1 MLFFG
6 MRGDLKLRKVRTKS
20 GSTSVQ
26 VVRYGHGRRE
36 IVKHIGS
43 ADNDADLAVLM
54 SEAQQYVEKHCAQP
68 DLFAAIEPTD
78 PVVSISKLKLLK
90 VTQTFA
96 RRALLGCARLC
107 GLDVLHPLFQDL
119 AIMRI
124 VEPESK
130 RETIKLL
137 KRYFQV
143 SYSETTVYTTLS
155 KLLVKQQ
162 EIERLAIQT
171 AREQFNETFSLILYD
186 VTTLYFES
194 FKDYDLQTLGFSK
207 DNKPQQ
213 PQIVVG
219 LITTRSGFPVMHE
232 VFEGKTFEGHT
243 MLKILDRFQKRFGT
257 NSKPVIVA
265 DAAMLSVQ
273 NMSTLQTLGYRFIVG
288 ARLANLTKGFIDQ
301 IYAQTPR
308 HDEASVRLDHVMKKG
323 STEVAVKIVCQF
335 KEKRY
340 KKDRNDLNKQIERA
354 QRLLDRNEPG
364 RRARFVKKAADK
376 QSFELNVDLKAKAE
390 KLLGIKG
397 YVTNI
402 PEQEMPDKE
411 IIEYY
416 HDLWHVEQAFRMTKS
431 DLETRPIFHYKEEA
445 IKAHVLVCFMGLMI
459 SKYLQLK
466 TGLSIKEIRSQLMQI
481 HEAHLLD
488 QITGKTHVMVMDAQ
502 EKLDPTLMEALEPV
516 LRH

>member
-1 MLFFG
+1 
-6 MRGDLKLRKVRTKS
+6 MRHDLRIRKTRTAS
-20 GSTSVQ
+20 GATAVQ
-26 VVRYGHGRRE
+26 VVRYGQGRRA
-36 IVKHIGS
+36 IVKHVGS
-43 ADNDADLAVLM
+43 AGNDADLAVLM
-54 SEAQQYVEKHCAQP
+54 SEADLYVQEHCAQP
-68 DLFAAIEPTD
+68 DLFAATEPTD
-78 PVVSISKLKLLK
+78 PVVNLSKLKLLK

-124 VEPESK
+124 IAPESK
-130 RETIKLL
+130 RETVKLL

-143 SYSETTVYTTLS
+143 SYSETTVYTTLP
-155 KLLVKQQ
+155 KLLLKQQ

-171 AREQFNETFSLILYD
+171 ARNQFNETFSLILYD

-194 FKDYDLQTLGFSK
+194 FKEYELQTPGFSK

-243 MLKILDRFQKRFGT
+243 MLKILDRFQERFGT
-257 NSKPVIVA
+257 HSKPVIVA

-273 NMSTLQTLGYRFIVG
+273 NMKRLQELNYQFIVG
-288 ARLANLTKGFIDQ
+288 ARLANLSKGFIDQ

-308 HDEASVRLDHVMKKG
+308 QEDASVRLDHVMKKG
-323 STEVAVKIVCQF
+323 DDEVAVKIVCQF

-354 QRLLDRNEPG
+354 QRLLERNEPG

-376 QSFELNVDLKAKAE
+376 KSFELNVDLKAKAE

-402 PEQEMPDKE
+402 PNQEMPDKE

-431 DLETRPIFHYKEEA
+431 DLETRPIFHYKQEA

-466 TGLSIKEIRSQLMQI
+466 TGLSVKVIRSQLMQI
-481 HEAHLLD
+481 HEAHMLN
-488 QITGKTHVMVMDAQ
+488 QITGKTHVVAMDAHEQ
-502 EKLDPTLMEALEPV
+502 LDPALIEVLEPV